1 MAIRDTAKKP
11 YIQDRDTNV
20 FVGMDYPLHRSESA
34 DGWFAG
40 TSTTIEAVKTNIRL
54 LLSTEKGER
63 LMQPNLGLGLR
74 RYLFEQFNDDAV
86 FAIQRD
92 IVDTMGFWMPFVE
105 IKDIQ
110 INMMEEGD
118 VGKNALVVKVIFNI
132 TKDPTTLESVQVE
145 IGD

>member
-1 MAIRDTAKKP
+1 MAIRDTVRKP

-20 FVGMDYPLHRSESA
+20 FVGMDYPLHKSDAS

-74 RYLFEQFNDDAV
+74 RFLFEQFNNETV
-86 FAIQRD
+86 ISVQTE
-92 IVDTMGFWMPFVE
+92 IVDAMEFWMPFVE

-110 INMMEEGD
+110 VNMMEEGD
-118 VGKNALVVKVIFNI
+118 VGKNAMVVKVIFNI
-132 TKDPTTLESVQVE
+132 TRDPTTLESVQVE